1 LGFVVLLFFGLL
13 AAATLG
19 IFKIPVGLNE
29 QVSME
34 TESDLFN
41 YFTYEKK
48 YIEVGPPAYIVLEN
62 FDYDNPD
69 HIKVIE
75 DMSSGLSRL
84 VMVHPPVYSWIGVF
98 NHFRDPKEAWNVAC
112 NTQDIDRYPIQDQL
126 KKFMAVEIGSACC
139 QTYGICG

>member
-1 LGFVVLLFFGLL
+1 LGFVVFVFLGLVTASTFG
-13 AAATLG
+13 TLN
-19 IFKIPVGLNE
+19 IPVGLNE

-69 HIKVIE
+69 HIKVID
-75 DMSSGLSRL
+75 DMSNALSRL
-84 VMVHPPVYSWIGVF
+84 NTVQPPVYSWIGVF
-98 NHFRDPKEAWNVAC
+98 NHFRDPKEAWNMAC
-112 NTQDIDRYPIQDQL
+112 NTRDIDRYSIQEQL
-126 KKFMAVEIGSACC
+126 KKFMAVEIGSSCC